1 MFGQE
6 QSSLFPSHL
15 KSKTR
20 VLVQKAFRWVPILL
34 APLLLWWVYK
44 GIEWQKVNQI
54 LEQGVN
60 YKILFF
66 SLLFGTIGNVVRG
79 LRWLQLMGPARSP
92 QKTDKI
98 SVILAT
104 LGTYAVNMLLPRAG
118 EVWRCSVI
126 AKGQKRS
133 FAFLLGTVVAE
144 RLADILVILIM
155 TIALVLFK
163 APEIVGLWNT
173 SSHSCQKQLPPL
185 FTTPQGYT
193 LAALFLLFLCGGI
206 WFLLK
211 RPSLK
216 SKVKEFIRRAIN
228 GLQNIRHLS
237 NKKQFVFYS
246 VAIWGCYFFFFYIP
260 FFAFSFT
267 EMLPLEAS
275 IVAFSLSTIAIVI
288 PVQGGI
294 GPWHFAV
301 ISALYLYG
309 VDKTS
314 GGSFALIVHSIQ
326 SIWTVIIGLIAIF
339 VLTIVNK
346 KVAT

>member
-1 MFGQE
+1 MFDQE
-6 QSSLFPSHL
+6 QGTLSPSHP
-15 KSKTR
+15 KSKTGA
-20 VLVQKAFRWVPILL
+20 LVQKALRWIPILL

-60 YKILFF
+60 YKILLF

-79 LRWLQLMGPARSP
+79 LRWQQLMGPAHSP

-118 EVWRCSVI
+118 EVWRCSAI
-126 AKGQKRS
+126 AKGKKRS

-155 TIALVLFK
+155 TIVLVLVK

-173 SSHSCQKQLPPL
+173 SSHSNEKQLPPL
-185 FTTPQGYT
+185 FITPRGYT
-193 LAALFLLFLCGGI
+193 FAALFLLLCGGI

-211 RPSLK
+211 HPSLK
-216 SKVKEFIRRAIN
+216 SKVKEFIRKAID

-237 NKKQFVFYS
+237 NKKLFGFYT
-246 VAIWGCYFFFFYIP
+246 VAIWGCYFLFFYIP

-267 EMLPLEAS
+267 ETLPLEAS
-275 IVAFSLSTIAIVI
+275 MVAFSLSTIAIVI

-339 VLTIVNK
+339 VLTIVNR